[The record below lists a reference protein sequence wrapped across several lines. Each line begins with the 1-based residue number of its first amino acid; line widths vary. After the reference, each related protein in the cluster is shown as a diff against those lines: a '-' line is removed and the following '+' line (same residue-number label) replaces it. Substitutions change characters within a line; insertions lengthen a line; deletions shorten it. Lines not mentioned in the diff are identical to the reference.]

1 VCLKDTHGWG
11 MSKDELRVTGLGAL
25 ADSESWLVLQEWL
38 PVGVDG
44 GGKKDRRPGCLE
56 GYTRKGEREGGL

>member
-1 VCLKDTHGWG
+1 
-11 MSKDELRVTGLGAL
+11 MSKDELRATRLGAL

-38 PVGVDG
+38 PVGVHG

-56 GYTRKGEREGGL
+56 GST